1 MWRSIVCPHEILLFL
16 RCQALERKNSASPS
30 ELNEKQELVY
40 KNKKL
45 ELQVESMRSEI
56 KMEQAKTEDEKW
68 VCNDWMATCW
78 KKIEEQF
85 YGLESGFE
93 NKLNLFFVF
102 CLFIGELVDFS
113 EEIKFKF

>member
-1 MWRSIVCPHEILLFL
+1 
-16 RCQALERKNSASPS
+16 
-30 ELNEKQELVY
+30 
-40 KNKKL
+40 
-45 ELQVESMRSEI
+45 
-56 KMEQAKTEDEKW
+56 
-68 VCNDWMATCW
+68 MATCW

-102 CLFIGELVDFS
+102 CLFIGELVDIS